1 MEISMRKP
9 DNRKASDEA
18 KRILDENYIAEPPVL
33 VHELAENY
41 GLLVFV
47 NEFDNDSIA
56 GELDVENKS
65 IFVNKNDSLTRQA
78 FTIAHEFGHWILHV
92 QNGDMAKEEILYRKP
107 LNNPGET
114 WMEQEANWFAANLLV
129 PTEMLK
135 KYEHLSQK
143 EAANIFRV
151 STSVIG
157 YRRLVTNG

>member
-1 MEISMRKP
+1 M
-9 DNRKASDEA
+9 
-18 KRILDENYIAEPPVL
+18 
-33 VHELAENY
+33 
-41 GLLVFV
+41 
-47 NEFDNDSIA
+47 
-56 GELDVENKS
+56 
-65 IFVNKNDSLTRQA
+65 T
-78 FTIAHEFGHWILHV
+78 
-92 QNGDMAKEEILYRKP
+92 KEEILYRKP